1 MGIASPLE
9 YLLTSSEAA
18 LETFELSR
26 LNKSANL
33 RKELRDVV
41 EEWIEAEIQSRLA
54 RWILDCRRTQA
65 ARADA
70 GLSGPSASLSAK
82 TVGAT
87 LLLPFDD
94 LMKSQEFQSKPASV
108 KPIPARSA
116 RDRRDS
122 PPGQDS
128 PPVPST
134 QSSGRAKGALKFL
147 EGQVRSQAHAAA
159 PNVYKS
165 PAEAGRNAAS
175 PRSAQNAPPSRRL
188 PKSSRTG
195 SLFPAAPESS
205 DGDESAR
212 VQTRRFG
219 ARNSAKCDAPKS
231 RAAAGSAGSANV
243 AQIAPLV
250 RAGRLQP
257 SAPVRASM
265 RFSPPQRRAV

>member
-1 MGIASPLE
+1 MGIASTLE

-18 LETFELSR
+18 LETFELAR

-65 ARADA
+65 ARSDADLA
-70 GLSGPSASLSAK
+70 GASANFSAK
-82 TVGAT
+82 TVAANR
-87 LLLPFDD
+87 LLPFDD
-94 LMKSQEFQSKPASV
+94 LMNSQELQSKPASV

-122 PPGQDS
+122 PPA
-128 PPVPST
+128 PST
-134 QSSGRAKGALKFL
+134 QLSGRAKGALKFL
-147 EGQVRSQAHAAA
+147 EGQVRSPAHAA

-175 PRSAQNAPPSRRL
+175 PRSAQSGPQRRRL

-195 SLFPAAPESS
+195 SLFPAPPGPS
-205 DGDESAR
+205 DGAESAR
-212 VQTRRFG
+212 SQTRQFA
-219 ARNSAKCDAPKS
+219 ARNSAKRDGPKS
-231 RAAAGSAGSANV
+231 RAAAGLSGSADV
-243 AQIAPLV
+243 AQIAPLA
-250 RAGRLQP
+250 RSGKLQP
-257 SAPVRASM
+257 SEPVRASM
-265 RFSPPQRRAV
+265 RFSPHQRRAV

>member
-9 YLLTSSEAA
+9 YLVTSSEAA
-18 LETFELSR
+18 LETFELAR
-26 LNKSANL
+26 LNKTANL

-65 ARADA
+65 ARSDVDP
-70 GLSGPSASLSAK
+70 SGASANLSAK
-82 TVGAT
+82 TVAAS

-94 LMKSQEFQSKPASV
+94 PMNSQELPSKPASV

-116 RDRRDS
+116 LDSRDS
-122 PPGQDS
+122 PPGRDS
-128 PPVPST
+128 PPVPGT
-134 QSSGRAKGALKFL
+134 QLSGRAKDASKFL
-147 EGQVRSQAHAAA
+147 EGRVRSQPHAA

-175 PRSAQNAPPSRRL
+175 PRSAQSDPQRRRL

-195 SLFPAAPESS
+195 SLFPTAPGPS
-205 DGDESAR
+205 DGAESAGS
-212 VQTRRFG
+212 QTRQFA
-219 ARNSAKCDAPKS
+219 ARNSAKRDAPKS
-231 RAAAGSAGSANV
+231 RAAAGLSGSADV
-243 AQIAPLV
+243 AQIAPLA
-250 RAGRLQP
+250 RSGKLQP
-257 SAPVRASM
+257 SAPVRAPM

>member
-18 LETFELSR
+18 LETFELAR

-54 RWILDCRRTQA
+54 RWILDGRRTQA
-65 ARADA
+65 TRSDA
-70 GLSGPSASLSAK
+70 NLAGPSASPSAK
-82 TVGAT
+82 TVAAN

-94 LMKSQEFQSKPASV
+94 LLNSQELQSKPASV

-122 PPGQDS
+122 PP
-128 PPVPST
+128 VPST
-134 QSSGRAKGALKFL
+134 QLSGRAKGALKFL
-147 EGQVRSQAHAAA
+147 EGQVRSQAHAA

-165 PAEAGRNAAS
+165 PEEAGRNAAL
-175 PRSAQNAPPSRRL
+175 PRSAQNGSHRRRL

-195 SLFPAAPESS
+195 SLFPAVPGPS
-205 DGDESAR
+205 DGAESAR
-212 VQTRRFG
+212 SQTRQFA
-219 ARNSAKCDAPKS
+219 ARNSAKRDAPQS
-231 RAAAGSAGSANV
+231 RAAAGLSGSADV
-243 AQIAPLV
+243 AQIAPLA
-250 RAGRLQP
+250 RSGKLQP
-257 SAPVRASM
+257 SAPVRAPM

>member
-1 MGIASPLE
+1 MGIAPLLE
-9 YLLTSSEAA
+9 YLVTSSEAA
-18 LETFELSR
+18 LETFELAR

-65 ARADA
+65 GRSDVDP
-70 GLSGPSASLSAK
+70 SGASANLSAK
-82 TVGAT
+82 TVAAN

-94 LMKSQEFQSKPASV
+94 PMNSQELPSKPASV

-116 RDRRDS
+116 RNRR
-122 PPGQDS
+122 DS

-134 QSSGRAKGALKFL
+134 QLSGRAKDALKFL
-147 EGQVRSQAHAAA
+147 ERQVRSQPHAA

-165 PAEAGRNAAS
+165 PAEAVRNAAS
-175 PRSAQNAPPSRRL
+175 SRSAQNGQQRQRL

-195 SLFPAAPESS
+195 LLFPNAPGPS
-205 DGDESAR
+205 DGAESAR
-212 VQTRRFG
+212 SQTGQFA
-219 ARNSAKCDAPKS
+219 ARNSAKRDAPKS
-231 RAAAGSAGSANV
+231 RAAAGLSGSTDV
-243 AQIAPLV
+243 AQIAPLA
-250 RAGRLQP
+250 RSGKLQP

-265 RFSPPQRRAV
+265 RFSPHQRRAV